1 MARAQGAPPRPAPGL
16 WQTAA
21 GTPDVFPPPSQRNFK
36 ETPMKSPCADLRLKS
51 SLDKRAAQESRP
63 PIKSTVVRCALPVL
77 PPPVSRVPPLQG
89 APPPGRSRRIA
100 NLTFWAVGKRD
111 FYRSFLKSKAARPF
125 AYRRQKSYNDS
136 LRRHYPRQV
145 KGRSTRFLSA
155 FRLPCFSSSGY
166 HLEENLSRGL
176 QIRSE
181 WSMIK
186 SKNKRGVR
194 WRGLRGNRE
203 GSDPEPDLDHANV
216 GK

>member
-145 KGRSTRFLSA
+145 KGSKRTLPLS
-155 FRLPCFSSSGY
+155 LPAPLLFEIRIPRGEKFVKGLAKSG
-166 HLEENLSRGL
+166 
-176 QIRSE
+176 
-181 WSMIK
+181 
-186 SKNKRGVR
+186 
-194 WRGLRGNRE
+194 
-203 GSDPEPDLDHANV
+203 
-216 GK
+216 GKAYDKLTTKGESAGAG